1 MRPTKKSLMSLV
13 LTVSF
18 AVGASPVLAAESPA
32 SAEMIDQGE
41 GVLKQ
46 VTTGLEWAQSDN
58 GADIGWSA
66 AGSYCAGKGA
76 AWRLPSVAELL
87 SLYDKSGNVETNCGA
102 GYTCR
107 VSPLFRLSG
116 PWAWSDEASTSLSAW
131 IVILSKGNTYT
142 YVVSDATKKRA
153 LCARSS

>member
-1 MRPTKKSLMSLV
+1 MRPTKKTLMYLA
-13 LTVSF
+13 LAALF
-18 AVGASPVLAAESPA
+18 AVGARPAFAADSPA

-46 VTTGLEWAQSDN
+46 VTTGLEWAKSDN
-58 GADIGWSA
+58 GSDIGWSA
-66 AGSYCAGKGA
+66 AGSYCTGKGA
-76 AWRLPSVAELL
+76 GWRLPSVAELL

-102 GYTCR
+102 GFTCR

-131 IVILSKGNTYT
+131 IVILSKGSTYT
-142 YVVSDATKKRA
+142 YVVSDAAKKRA